1 MRKLK
6 DIFTNQKELP
16 QWVLPLVFLVW
27 IFLEI
32 TEYGD
37 RPFVEGI
44 MEDPLNLFI
53 VLGGFIF
60 LVIIYFVKQKEKKN
74 QIDPHSQD

>member
-1 MRKLK
+1 MEKLK
-6 DIFTNQKELP
+6 VFFTSPKKLP
-16 QWVLPLVFLVW
+16 EWVLPLIYFVW
-27 IFLEI
+27 LFLEL

-44 MEDPLNLFI
+44 MEDALNLFI

-60 LVIIYFVKQKEKKN
+60 LVIIYFVKQKEKKKQTN
-74 QIDPHSQD
+74 PQTK

>member
-1 MRKLK
+1 MEKLK
-6 DIFTNQKELP
+6 GFFTSPKKLP
-16 QWVLPLVFLVW
+16 EWVLPLIYFVW
-27 IFLEI
+27 LFMEI

-37 RPFVEGI
+37 RPYIEGI

-53 VLGGFIF
+53 VLSGFIF